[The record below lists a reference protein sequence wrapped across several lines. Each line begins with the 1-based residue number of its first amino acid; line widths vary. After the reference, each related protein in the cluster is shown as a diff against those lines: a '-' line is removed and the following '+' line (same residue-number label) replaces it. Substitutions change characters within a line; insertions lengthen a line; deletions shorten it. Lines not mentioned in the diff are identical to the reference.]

1 MSIDYEQQ
9 TRDLKDSLCI
19 EKVIGAYVHL
29 QQKFGGKYI
38 GLCPFHDDSHPSMH
52 VHQGKQIFKCFA
64 CDAGGDVFSFIQQYE
79 RCSFVDAVKLLR
91 ERWGNGSEPLVMHTP
106 RKVEKKPVVEL
117 TPAQQEAIEAANI
130 RFLKSLSGF
139 HPEVA
144 SQYDPYFLQG
154 LSTGVDNFNLSSK
167 SDTSGT
173 IAGEMPHLKGADA
186 GTDGGG
192 LDKSMDSG
200 MKLSGVKAVEP
211 SGKYHPDCHGI
222 AQTYIDYEVGMA
234 GMSVTHGFSAMAG
247 RIIFP
252 IRDAGGRLVGFA
264 GRTTFNPTQEEK
276 KNVQKYLNS
285 KSDGLY
291 KKSETLYGLF
301 QAGNAIRNEGFCF
314 LNEGYKDVLSMV
326 AAGYPNSVAQCGAA
340 FTNEQALLLKQYTNR
355 VAVLMDA
362 DERGREIAAKAIH
375 VLQSNGL
382 QTCDLVLPPGEDPDS
397 LFRRLGRQ
405 SFRAIIRE
413 SQLTDQIQST
423 TPKSA
428 PPLHEPHQHETRNQ
442 AASTTSAISKGE
454 SHSQAIQ
461 SDATNKDQHSH
472 LTQSDISL
480 NAPDSLIGSKDAAGQ
495 GQGSLTEAPEEF
507 GTLISDRPRLEARE
521 AELRKQI
528 GKLYDKR
535 FITGAG
541 PDRIQLNIDLMHLHT
556 QLKQIGKQLNRPKV
570 WH

>member
-1 MSIDYEQQ
+1 M
-9 TRDLKDSLCI
+9 
-19 EKVIGAYVHL
+19 
-29 QQKFGGKYI
+29 
-38 GLCPFHDDSHPSMH
+38 
-52 VHQGKQIFKCFA
+52 
-64 CDAGGDVFSFIQQYE
+64 
-79 RCSFVDAVKLLR
+79 
-91 ERWGNGSEPLVMHTP
+91 
-106 RKVEKKPVVEL
+106 
-117 TPAQQEAIEAANI
+117 
-130 RFLKSLSGF
+130 
-139 HPEVA
+139 
-144 SQYDPYFLQG
+144 
-154 LSTGVDNFNLSSK
+154 
-167 SDTSGT
+167 
-173 IAGEMPHLKGADA
+173 
-186 GTDGGG
+186 
-192 LDKSMDSG
+192 
-200 MKLSGVKAVEP
+200 
-211 SGKYHPDCHGI
+211 
-222 AQTYIDYEVGMA
+222 
-234 GMSVTHGFSAMAG
+234 
-247 RIIFP
+247 
-252 IRDAGGRLVGFA
+252 
-264 GRTTFNPTQEEK
+264 
-276 KNVQKYLNS
+276 
-285 KSDGLY
+285 Y

-423 TPKSA
+423 TPKSEA
-428 PPLHEPHQHETRNQ
+428 HQH
-442 AASTTSAISKGE
+442 AV
-454 SHSQAIQ
+454 Q
-461 SDATNKDQHSH
+461 SDNQHSH
-472 LTQSDISL
+472 LVESDTSL
-480 NAPDSLIGSKDAAGQ
+480 NTPDSIMGSK
-495 GQGSLTEAPEEF
+495 EAPEEF

-541 PDRIQLNIDLMHLHT
+541 HDRIQLNIDLMHLHT

>member
-79 RCSFVDAVKLLR
+79 RCSFADAVKLLR

-117 TPAQQEAIEAANI
+117 TLAQQESIEAANI

-154 LSTGVDNFNLSSK
+154 LSTGVDNFNLSSE
-167 SDTSGT
+167 SDALGT
-173 IAGEMPHLKGADA
+173 ISGEMPHLKGADA
-186 GTDGGG
+186 ETDGGG
-192 LDKSMDSG
+192 LDNPMDSG
-200 MKLSGVKAVEP
+200 MKLSGVKAIEP

-222 AQTYIDYEVGMA
+222 SQTYIDYEVGMA
-234 GMSVTHGFSAMAG
+234 GRTVVHGFSALAG

-276 KNVQKYLNS
+276 KHVQKYLNS

-301 QAGNAIRNEGFCF
+301 QAGNTIRNEGFCF

-423 TPKSA
+423 TPKS
-428 PPLHEPHQHETRNQ
+428 ESHQH
-442 AASTTSAISKGE
+442 AV
-454 SHSQAIQ
+454 Q
-461 SDATNKDQHSH
+461 SDNQHSH
-472 LTQSDISL
+472 LVVSDTSL
-480 NAPDSLIGSKDAAGQ
+480 NAPNSLIGSKDAAGQ

-570 WH
+570 WYK

>member
-1 MSIDYEQQ
+1 
-9 TRDLKDSLCI
+9 
-19 EKVIGAYVHL
+19 
-29 QQKFGGKYI
+29 
-38 GLCPFHDDSHPSMH
+38 
-52 VHQGKQIFKCFA
+52 FA

-117 TPAQQEAIEAANI
+117 TSAQQEAIEAANI

-144 SQYDPYFLQG
+144 SQYDPYFAQ
-154 LSTGVDNFNLSSK
+154 TN
-167 SDTSGT
+167 GT
-173 IAGEMPHLKGADA
+173 
-186 GTDGGG
+186 G
-192 LDKSMDSG
+192 LDKPMDSE

-276 KNVQKYLNS
+276 KQVQKYLNS

-423 TPKSA
+423 TPKSDA
-428 PPLHEPHQHETRNQ
+428 HQHGSLQYETRNQ
-442 AASTTSAISKGE
+442 AACDIPTISKDE
-454 SHSQAIQ
+454 PHLQAVKSNNQ
-461 SDATNKDQHSH
+461 QSH
-472 LTQSDISL
+472 LVESDTSL
-480 NAPDSLIGSKDAAGQ
+480 NTPDSIMGRKEAVVQ
-495 GQGSLTEAPEEF
+495 GQEIPTEAPEEF

-570 WH
+570 WYLNKRHRSDKI

>member
-1 MSIDYEQQ
+1 
-9 TRDLKDSLCI
+9 
-19 EKVIGAYVHL
+19 
-29 QQKFGGKYI
+29 
-38 GLCPFHDDSHPSMH
+38 
-52 VHQGKQIFKCFA
+52 
-64 CDAGGDVFSFIQQYE
+64 
-79 RCSFVDAVKLLR
+79 
-91 ERWGNGSEPLVMHTP
+91 
-106 RKVEKKPVVEL
+106 
-117 TPAQQEAIEAANI
+117 
-130 RFLKSLSGF
+130 
-139 HPEVA
+139 
-144 SQYDPYFLQG
+144 
-154 LSTGVDNFNLSSK
+154 
-167 SDTSGT
+167 
-173 IAGEMPHLKGADA
+173 
-186 GTDGGG
+186 
-192 LDKSMDSG
+192 MDSG

-222 AQTYIDYEVGMA
+222 AQTYINYEVGMA
-234 GMSVTHGFSAMAG
+234 GMSVIHGFSAMAG

-276 KNVQKYLNS
+276 KHVQKYLNS

-423 TPKSA
+423 SPKSNA
-428 PPLHEPHQHETRNQ
+428 SKSAKTSTCLSPPHEIPLSSIITPPP
-442 AASTTSAISKGE
+442 KGLV
-454 SHSQAIQ
+454 I
-461 SDATNKDQHSH
+461 
-472 LTQSDISL
+472 
-480 NAPDSLIGSKDAAGQ
+480 
-495 GQGSLTEAPEEF
+495 
-507 GTLISDRPRLEARE
+507 
-521 AELRKQI
+521 
-528 GKLYDKR
+528 
-535 FITGAG
+535 
-541 PDRIQLNIDLMHLHT
+541 
-556 QLKQIGKQLNRPKV
+556 
-570 WH
+570 

>member
-1 MSIDYEQQ
+1 
-9 TRDLKDSLCI
+9 
-19 EKVIGAYVHL
+19 
-29 QQKFGGKYI
+29 
-38 GLCPFHDDSHPSMH
+38 
-52 VHQGKQIFKCFA
+52 
-64 CDAGGDVFSFIQQYE
+64 
-79 RCSFVDAVKLLR
+79 
-91 ERWGNGSEPLVMHTP
+91 
-106 RKVEKKPVVEL
+106 
-117 TPAQQEAIEAANI
+117 
-130 RFLKSLSGF
+130 
-139 HPEVA
+139 
-144 SQYDPYFLQG
+144 
-154 LSTGVDNFNLSSK
+154 
-167 SDTSGT
+167 
-173 IAGEMPHLKGADA
+173 
-186 GTDGGG
+186 
-192 LDKSMDSG
+192 MDSE

-423 TPKSA
+423 TPKSEL
-428 PPLHEPHQHETRNQ
+428 PLQ
-442 AASTTSAISKGE
+442 AT
-454 SHSQAIQ
+454 
-461 SDATNKDQHSH
+461 
-472 LTQSDISL
+472 
-480 NAPDSLIGSKDAAGQ
+480 
-495 GQGSLTEAPEEF
+495 EEF
-507 GTLISDRPRLEARE
+507 GTLISDRPRLEVRE

-570 WH
+570 WHLNKRHRSDKI

>member
-154 LSTGVDNFNLSSK
+154 LSTGVDNFNLPSE
-167 SDTSGT
+167 SDTSGA
-173 IAGEMPHLKGADA
+173 ISGQLPHLKGADA

-200 MKLSGVKAVEP
+200 MKLTGVKAVEP

-234 GMSVTHGFSAMAG
+234 GMSVLHGFSALAG

-423 TPKSA
+423 TPKSE
-428 PPLHEPHQHETRNQ
+428 PPLQ
-442 AASTTSAISKGE
+442 AV
-454 SHSQAIQ
+454 Q
-461 SDATNKDQHSH
+461 SDNQHSH
-472 LTQSDISL
+472 LVESDTSL
-480 NAPDSLIGSKDAAGQ
+480 NTPDSLMGSK
-495 GQGSLTEAPEEF
+495 EAPEEF

>member
-154 LSTGVDNFNLSSK
+154 LSTGVDNFNLPSE
-167 SDTSGT
+167 SDTSGV
-173 IAGEMPHLKGADA
+173 ISREMPHLKGADA
-186 GTDGGG
+186 GTEGGG

-234 GMSVTHGFSAMAG
+234 GMSVLHGFSALAG

-423 TPKSA
+423 TPKS
-428 PPLHEPHQHETRNQ
+428 ETHPV
-442 AASTTSAISKGE
+442 I
-454 SHSQAIQ
+454 
-461 SDATNKDQHSH
+461 
-472 LTQSDISL
+472 
-480 NAPDSLIGSKDAAGQ
+480 AAGQ
-495 GQGSLTEAPEEF
+495 GQGTPTEAPEEF

>member
-1 MSIDYEQQ
+1 MA
-9 TRDLKDSLCI
+9 K
-19 EKVIGAYVHL
+19 
-29 QQKFGGKYI
+29 
-38 GLCPFHDDSHPSMH
+38 
-52 VHQGKQIFKCFA
+52 
-64 CDAGGDVFSFIQQYE
+64 
-79 RCSFVDAVKLLR
+79 
-91 ERWGNGSEPLVMHTP
+91 
-106 RKVEKKPVVEL
+106 
-117 TPAQQEAIEAANI
+117 
-130 RFLKSLSGF
+130 
-139 HPEVA
+139 
-144 SQYDPYFLQG
+144 
-154 LSTGVDNFNLSSK
+154 
-167 SDTSGT
+167 
-173 IAGEMPHLKGADA
+173 
-186 GTDGGG
+186 
-192 LDKSMDSG
+192 DSG

-276 KNVQKYLNS
+276 KHVQKYLNS

-362 DERGREIAAKAIH
+362 DERGREIAAKAIQ

-423 TPKSA
+423 TPKSEL
-428 PPLHEPHQHETRNQ
+428 PLQ
-442 AASTTSAISKGE
+442 AT
-454 SHSQAIQ
+454 
-461 SDATNKDQHSH
+461 
-472 LTQSDISL
+472 
-480 NAPDSLIGSKDAAGQ
+480 
-495 GQGSLTEAPEEF
+495 EEF

-570 WH
+570 WY

>member
-1 MSIDYEQQ
+1 
-9 TRDLKDSLCI
+9 
-19 EKVIGAYVHL
+19 
-29 QQKFGGKYI
+29 
-38 GLCPFHDDSHPSMH
+38 
-52 VHQGKQIFKCFA
+52 
-64 CDAGGDVFSFIQQYE
+64 
-79 RCSFVDAVKLLR
+79 
-91 ERWGNGSEPLVMHTP
+91 
-106 RKVEKKPVVEL
+106 
-117 TPAQQEAIEAANI
+117 
-130 RFLKSLSGF
+130 
-139 HPEVA
+139 
-144 SQYDPYFLQG
+144 
-154 LSTGVDNFNLSSK
+154 
-167 SDTSGT
+167 
-173 IAGEMPHLKGADA
+173 
-186 GTDGGG
+186 
-192 LDKSMDSG
+192 MDSE

-423 TPKSA
+423 TPKS
-428 PPLHEPHQHETRNQ
+428 ETHPV
-442 AASTTSAISKGE
+442 I
-454 SHSQAIQ
+454 
-461 SDATNKDQHSH
+461 
-472 LTQSDISL
+472 
-480 NAPDSLIGSKDAAGQ
+480 AAGQ
-495 GQGSLTEAPEEF
+495 GQGTPTEAPEEF

>member
-117 TPAQQEAIEAANI
+117 TPVQQEAIEAANI

-144 SQYDPYFLQG
+144 SQYDPDFAQ
-154 LSTGVDNFNLSSK
+154 TN
-167 SDTSGT
+167 GT
-173 IAGEMPHLKGADA
+173 
-186 GTDGGG
+186 G
-192 LDKSMDSG
+192 LDKPMDSG

-222 AQTYIDYEVGMA
+222 AQSYINYEVGMA

-276 KNVQKYLNS
+276 KQVQKYLNS

-423 TPKSA
+423 TPKSEA
-428 PPLHEPHQHETRNQ
+428 HQH
-442 AASTTSAISKGE
+442 AV
-454 SHSQAIQ
+454 Q
-461 SDATNKDQHSH
+461 SDNQHSH
-472 LTQSDISL
+472 LVESDTSL
-480 NAPDSLIGSKDAAGQ
+480 NTPDSLMGSK
-495 GQGSLTEAPEEF
+495 EAPEEF

-541 PDRIQLNIDLMHLHT
+541 PDRMQINIDLMHLHT
-556 QLKQIGKQLNRPKV
+556 QLKQIGKQLNRPKI

>member
-144 SQYDPYFLQG
+144 SQYDPYFSPEF
-154 LSTGVDNFNLSSK
+154 STGVDNFNLSSE

-173 IAGEMPHLKGADA
+173 ISGEMPHLKGADA
-186 GTDGGG
+186 GTAGGG

-276 KNVQKYLNS
+276 KHVQKYLNS

-423 TPKSA
+423 TPKSEL
-428 PPLHEPHQHETRNQ
+428 PLQ
-442 AASTTSAISKGE
+442 AV
-454 SHSQAIQ
+454 Q
-461 SDATNKDQHSH
+461 SDNQHSH
-472 LTQSDISL
+472 LVESDISL
-480 NAPDSLIGSKDAAGQ
+480 NAPDSLIGRN
-495 GQGSLTEAPEEF
+495 EAPEEF

>member
-144 SQYDPYFLQG
+144 SQYDPYFFPG
-154 LSTGVDNFNLSSK
+154 LSTGVDNFNLSSE
-167 SDTSGT
+167 SDTSGV
-173 IAGEMPHLKGADA
+173 ISGELPHLKGADA

-276 KNVQKYLNS
+276 KQVQKYLNS

-423 TPKSA
+423 TPKS
-428 PPLHEPHQHETRNQ
+428 EVHQH
-442 AASTTSAISKGE
+442 AV
-454 SHSQAIQ
+454 Q
-461 SDATNKDQHSH
+461 SDNQHSH
-472 LTQSDISL
+472 LVESDTSL
-480 NAPDSLIGSKDAAGQ
+480 NTPDSIMGSKDAVAQ
-495 GQGSLTEAPEEF
+495 GKEIPTEAPEEF

>member
-1 MSIDYEQQ
+1 
-9 TRDLKDSLCI
+9 
-19 EKVIGAYVHL
+19 
-29 QQKFGGKYI
+29 
-38 GLCPFHDDSHPSMH
+38 
-52 VHQGKQIFKCFA
+52 
-64 CDAGGDVFSFIQQYE
+64 
-79 RCSFVDAVKLLR
+79 
-91 ERWGNGSEPLVMHTP
+91 
-106 RKVEKKPVVEL
+106 
-117 TPAQQEAIEAANI
+117 
-130 RFLKSLSGF
+130 
-139 HPEVA
+139 
-144 SQYDPYFLQG
+144 
-154 LSTGVDNFNLSSK
+154 
-167 SDTSGT
+167 
-173 IAGEMPHLKGADA
+173 
-186 GTDGGG
+186 
-192 LDKSMDSG
+192 
-200 MKLSGVKAVEP
+200 
-211 SGKYHPDCHGI
+211 
-222 AQTYIDYEVGMA
+222 
-234 GMSVTHGFSAMAG
+234 MAG

-276 KNVQKYLNS
+276 KHVQKYLNS

-413 SQLTDQIQST
+413 SQLTDQIKST
-423 TPKSA
+423 TPKSEQ
-428 PPLHEPHQHETRNQ
+428 PLQ
-442 AASTTSAISKGE
+442 
-454 SHSQAIQ
+454 
-461 SDATNKDQHSH
+461 
-472 LTQSDISL
+472 
-480 NAPDSLIGSKDAAGQ
+480 
-495 GQGSLTEAPEEF
+495 APEEF

>member
-1 MSIDYEQQ
+1 MNIDYEQQ

-144 SQYDPYFLQG
+144 SQYDPDFAQ
-154 LSTGVDNFNLSSK
+154 TN
-167 SDTSGT
+167 GT
-173 IAGEMPHLKGADA
+173 
-186 GTDGGG
+186 G
-192 LDKSMDSG
+192 LDKPMDSG

-276 KNVQKYLNS
+276 KHVQKYLNS

-362 DERGREIAAKAIH
+362 DERGREIAAKAIQ

-423 TPKSA
+423 TPKSEA
-428 PPLHEPHQHETRNQ
+428 HQH
-442 AASTTSAISKGE
+442 AV
-454 SHSQAIQ
+454 Q
-461 SDATNKDQHSH
+461 SDNQHSH
-472 LTQSDISL
+472 LVESDTSL
-480 NAPDSLIGSKDAAGQ
+480 NTPDSIMGSK
-495 GQGSLTEAPEEF
+495 EAPEEF

>member
-1 MSIDYEQQ
+1 
-9 TRDLKDSLCI
+9 
-19 EKVIGAYVHL
+19 
-29 QQKFGGKYI
+29 
-38 GLCPFHDDSHPSMH
+38 
-52 VHQGKQIFKCFA
+52 
-64 CDAGGDVFSFIQQYE
+64 
-79 RCSFVDAVKLLR
+79 
-91 ERWGNGSEPLVMHTP
+91 MHTP

-144 SQYDPYFLQG
+144 SQYDPDFAQ
-154 LSTGVDNFNLSSK
+154 TN
-167 SDTSGT
+167 GT
-173 IAGEMPHLKGADA
+173 
-186 GTDGGG
+186 G
-192 LDKSMDSG
+192 LDKSKDSG

-234 GMSVTHGFSAMAG
+234 GMSVLHGFSALAG

-423 TPKSA
+423 TPKSEA
-428 PPLHEPHQHETRNQ
+428 PLQ
-442 AASTTSAISKGE
+442 
-454 SHSQAIQ
+454 
-461 SDATNKDQHSH
+461 
-472 LTQSDISL
+472 
-480 NAPDSLIGSKDAAGQ
+480 
-495 GQGSLTEAPEEF
+495 APEEF

>member
-154 LSTGVDNFNLSSK
+154 LSTGVDNFNLPSE
-167 SDTSGT
+167 SDTSGV
-173 IAGEMPHLKGADA
+173 ISGEMPHLKGADA

-234 GMSVTHGFSAMAG
+234 GMSVLHGFSAMAG

-276 KNVQKYLNS
+276 KQVQKYLNS

-423 TPKSA
+423 APKS
-428 PPLHEPHQHETRNQ
+428 EPHQH
-442 AASTTSAISKGE
+442 AV
-454 SHSQAIQ
+454 Q
-461 SDATNKDQHSH
+461 SDNQHSH
-472 LTQSDISL
+472 LIQSDTSL
-480 NAPDSLIGSKDAAGQ
+480 NTPDSLIGSKDAVGQ

>member
-1 MSIDYEQQ
+1 
-9 TRDLKDSLCI
+9 
-19 EKVIGAYVHL
+19 
-29 QQKFGGKYI
+29 
-38 GLCPFHDDSHPSMH
+38 
-52 VHQGKQIFKCFA
+52 
-64 CDAGGDVFSFIQQYE
+64 
-79 RCSFVDAVKLLR
+79 
-91 ERWGNGSEPLVMHTP
+91 
-106 RKVEKKPVVEL
+106 
-117 TPAQQEAIEAANI
+117 
-130 RFLKSLSGF
+130 
-139 HPEVA
+139 
-144 SQYDPYFLQG
+144 
-154 LSTGVDNFNLSSK
+154 
-167 SDTSGT
+167 
-173 IAGEMPHLKGADA
+173 
-186 GTDGGG
+186 
-192 LDKSMDSG
+192 MDSG

-222 AQTYIDYEVGMA
+222 AQTYINYEVGMA

-276 KNVQKYLNS
+276 KHVQKYLNS

-423 TPKSA
+423 TPKSEA
-428 PPLHEPHQHETRNQ
+428 HPV
-442 AASTTSAISKGE
+442 I
-454 SHSQAIQ
+454 
-461 SDATNKDQHSH
+461 
-472 LTQSDISL
+472 
-480 NAPDSLIGSKDAAGQ
+480 AAGQ
-495 GQGSLTEAPEEF
+495 EQGTPTEAPEEF